1 LKGARSRFK
10 KQTTSSISEGDGP
23 RRDNWDGCVSI
34 EKVQNW
40 HDWSCEQAA
49 PAAARTGESREIKEK
64 SKIRMNWPA
73 FKGLVF
79 CVQLKRVIV

>member
-1 LKGARSRFK
+1 MR
-10 KQTTSSISEGDGP
+10 
-23 RRDNWDGCVSI
+23 GCVSI

-73 FKGLVF
+73 FKAWFFLYPV
-79 CVQLKRVIV
+79 KK